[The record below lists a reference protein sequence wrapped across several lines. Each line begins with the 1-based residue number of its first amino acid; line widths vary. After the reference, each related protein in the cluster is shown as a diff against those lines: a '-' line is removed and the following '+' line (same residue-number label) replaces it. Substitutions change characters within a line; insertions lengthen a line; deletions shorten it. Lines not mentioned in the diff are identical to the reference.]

1 METLIHALRNLGPVR
16 LAIMGAIMLGMIG
29 LFIFLVT
36 RLTPSMV
43 LLYGD
48 LNADDSSRIT
58 SQLAARMS
66 PSNCSRAARKS
77 WCPAT
82 GR

>member
-29 LFIFLVT
+29 FFIFLAT
-36 RLTPSMV
+36 RLTTPSMV

-48 LNADDSSRIT
+48 LNANDS
-58 SQLAARMS
+58 
-66 PSNCSRAARKS
+66 
-77 WCPAT
+77 
-82 GR
+82 